1 MATPEQTQALTPVYT
16 GPIEDHEN
24 NPLIGENELRV
35 WDSNIDV
42 ADIKVYDHIRQA
54 IARLNF
60 YLRHPLLGEDIDEN
74 HVIHLRAEL
83 RRYTRYLNKAHYN

>member
-1 MATPEQTQALTPVYT
+1 MNEHEI
-16 GPIEDHEN
+16 IEDAVN
-24 NPLIGENELRV
+24 NPFVIPEEEETLTNERT

-42 ADIKVYDHIRQA
+42 ADTRVYDHIRKA

-60 YLRHPLLGEDIDEN
+60 YLRHPLLGEEMDEDYN
-74 HVIHLRAEL
+74 LHLRSEL